1 MYQEFEWTKD
11 VFILYRTF
19 CGFLWIEM
27 LKVPRG
33 TIDAGK
39 EPLCLGV
46 YGRMWNSFHLQYALE
61 QTIH

>member
-11 VFILYRTF
+11 VFILHRTF
-19 CGFLWIEM
+19 CGFDREM

-46 YGRMWNSFHLQYALE
+46 YGRMCYSFHLQYALE
-61 QTIH
+61 QSIH